1 MRLSLAETESV
12 QIQRVEYWQQI
23 REIEGKNLV
32 FLDETGLEL
41 GMTSHYG
48 RSEQGKRAYGVAPY
62 PHGQMITLIGAITV
76 NKVLTTM
83 TVNGGTNGN
92 VFRSFVEQMLVPNLW
107 SGACVIADNLPAHK
121 VVGISAAIEA
131 VGARLIYLS
140 PYSPDF
146 NQE

>member
-1 MRLSLAETESV
+1 MSFSSKTQTDSQKKTTHQPKAETEEV

-23 REIEGKNLV
+23 REIEGKNLI
-32 FLDETGLEL
+32 FLDETGLQL

-92 VFRSFVEQMLVPNLW
+92 VFRSFVEQMLVPSLW
-107 SGACVIADNLPAHK
+107 EGACVIADNLPA
-121 VVGISAAIEA
+121 
-131 VGARLIYLS
+131 
-140 PYSPDF
+140 PYRGR
-146 NQE
+146 N